1 MRERIMKQAV
11 MRAPGRIEFQDV
23 PVPKPQP
30 GEVLLRVNRIG
41 VCGSDVHVYHG
52 EHQYVEYP
60 LIQGHELAA
69 EIVEVGEQVQGFSA
83 GQKVT
88 IQPQSYCGRCYQ
100 CTHGSYHICE
110 NLKVM
115 GFQLPGCARE
125 FMAVPQEKLIELPA
139 ELSLDQGAL
148 IEPVAVAVH
157 AIGRTGSI
165 RDKRVLVLG
174 AGTIGNLVA
183 QAAAGLGA
191 GVVAV
196 TDVIDSRLRLARRCG
211 VAHCLSSSAADV
223 SGKIADAF
231 GADGADVVFDC
242 AGVPA
247 TIIQAVDSSHKGA
260 DIIIVAVFPADTVVN
275 LGAVQRRELRLIGT
289 HMYQKKDFELGIDL
303 VRAGKIVLEPLI
315 TTHFDFEDYPSA
327 YRYIDEKTDETM
339 KVIIHVS

>member
-1 MRERIMKQAV
+1 MKQAV
-11 MRAPGRIEFQDV
+11 MTAPGRIEFQDV
-23 PVPKPQP
+23 PVPKPRP
-30 GEVLLRVNRIG
+30 GEVLLRVKRIG

-52 EHQYVEYP
+52 KHQYVQYP

-69 EIVEVGEQVQGFSA
+69 EIVELGENVQSFSVGQQV
-83 GQKVT
+83 T
-88 IQPQSYCGRCYQ
+88 MQPQSYCGHCYQ
-100 CTHGSYHICE
+100 CTHGSYHVCE

-125 FMAVPQEKLIELPA
+125 FLTVPADKLIELPA

-157 AIGRTGSI
+157 AVGRTSSI

-183 QAAAGLGA
+183 QTASGLGA

-196 TDVIDSRLRLARRCG
+196 TDVIESRLRLAANCG
-211 VAHCLSSSAADV
+211 VAHCLSSSAGDV
-223 SGKIADAF
+223 LEKIEQIF

-247 TIIQAVDSSHKGA
+247 TITQAMGSSHKGA
-260 DIIIVAVFPADTVVN
+260 DIIIVAVFPADIVVN

-289 HMYQKKDFELGIDL
+289 HMYQKKDFELGIEL

-315 TTHFDFEDYPSA
+315 TTHFEFSDYLAA
-327 YRYIDEKTDETM
+327 YRYIDEKRDETM
-339 KVIIHVS
+339 KVIIHV

>member
-1 MRERIMKQAV
+1 MKQAV
-11 MRAPGRIEFQDV
+11 MTAPGRIEFQDAT
-23 PVPKPQP
+23 VPKPRP
-30 GEVLLRVNRIG
+30 GEVLLRVKRIG

-52 EHQYVEYP
+52 EHQYVKYP

-69 EIVEVGEQVQGFSA
+69 EIAEVGGQVRGFSA
-83 GQKVT
+83 GQRVT
-88 IQPQSYCGRCYQ
+88 IQPQVFCGRCYQ

-125 FMAVPQEKLIELPA
+125 YLSVPAEKLIELPA

-157 AIGRTGSI
+157 AIGRAASI
-165 RDKRVLVLG
+165 RGKRVLVLG

-191 GVVAV
+191 GAVAV
-196 TDVIDSRLRLARRCG
+196 TDVIDSRLSLAERCG
-211 VAHCLSSSAADV
+211 VAHCLPSAGDL
-223 SGKIADAF
+223 SNKIEEIF

-247 TIIQAVDSSHKGA
+247 TMMQAVESSHKGA
-260 DIIIVAVFPADTVVN
+260 DIIIVAVFPPETVVN
-275 LGAVQRRELRLIGT
+275 LAAVQRRELRLIGT

-303 VRAGKIVLEPLI
+303 VRTGKVALEALI
-315 TTHFDFEDYPSA
+315 TTHFDFQDYTSA
-327 YRYIDEKTDETM
+327 YRYIDEKKDETM
-339 KVIIHVS
+339 KVIIHV